1 MLAASRS
8 KLRLVLLLLL
18 QLYNPAAAVSDA
30 ACVPRCNAYS
40 VLRATVA
47 QLNATAP
54 GEPQGSGWAE
64 KCRPHV
70 RTRAGV
76 LNCLR
81 GKWVVIMGCSW
92 SQAVT
97 LALLQARMCCF
108 PCRSQHGD

>member
-1 MLAASRS
+1 MLAASC
-8 KLRLVLLLLL
+8 KLHLVLLLLL
-18 QLYNPAAAVSDA
+18 LYNSVAAVSNV
-30 ACVPRCNAYS
+30 ACVPRCDAYK
-40 VLRATVA
+40 VLKATVA

-54 GEPQGSGWAE
+54 GEPQGLGWAE

-97 LALLQARMCCF
+97 LALLQVCAAFHM
-108 PCRSQHGD
+108 PCSQHSY